1 MIFYFFLVKSMK
13 IRPLAIGGKKSGHV
27 GFFRFLV
34 VEDRVRSK
42 VDSIHFTDSLYHAI
56 NSSTTMI
63 GSILLPAPAPL
74 LSHRHPRRPGPPWSV
89 SKQGQRFI
97 STVIATDSEDI
108 SATHRLL
115 RKFVASSSKHV
126 ALSTL
131 SHLLSPNTLNHR
143 LSSLALPL
151 YLEISEASWFDWNSK
166 LVADLVALL
175 YKLERFDEAEILVT
189 ETVSKLGSRERDLC
203 SFYCQLVHSQ
213 SKHNSERGVLDFCT
227 KLKLVLL
234 CSSSVYLK
242 QRGYA
247 SMVDAFCSIG
257 LPREAEA
264 LMEEMKELGLKL
276 SKFEFR
282 ALVYSYG
289 QSGYFGDMKR
299 IVVEMESMGFQLD
312 TVSSNMVLNSF
323 GSHNELSEVVSWLQ
337 KIEASGVPFS
347 IRTYN
352 SVLNSCP
359 TISLLLQDPKSVPL
373 SLEELMGNL
382 DENEA
387 ALVKILVGSS
397 VLEETMQ
404 WKPSELK
411 LDLHGMHLS
420 SAYVIIL
427 QWFHQL
433 QCKFLAENLVIP
445 AEITV
450 VCGAG
455 KHSVVRGES
464 PVKGLI
470 KEILLRAGC
479 PLRIDRKNVGCF
491 IAKGKIFME
500 WLANYNATIHE
511 RIS

>member
-1 MIFYFFLVKSMK
+1 
-13 IRPLAIGGKKSGHV
+13 
-27 GFFRFLV
+27 
-34 VEDRVRSK
+34 
-42 VDSIHFTDSLYHAI
+42 
-56 NSSTTMI
+56 MI
-63 GSILLPAPAPL
+63 GSILLPLPVAL
-74 LSHRHPRRPGPPWSV
+74 LSHRLSLCNLSRRPGPRCSL
-89 SKQGQRFI
+89 SKQGHRFL
-97 STVIATDSEDI
+97 STLTATDSDDV
-108 SATHRLL
+108 SATRRLL

-131 SHLLSPNTLNHR
+131 SHLLSPTTSHR
-143 LSSLALPL
+143 RLRPLALPL
-151 YLEISEASWFDWNSK
+151 YLEISEASWFDWNSN

-175 YKLERFDEAEILVT
+175 YKLERFDEAETLVT

-203 SFYCQLVHSQ
+203 SFYSQLIHSL
-213 SKHNSERGVLDFCT
+213 SKHKSERGVLDFST

-234 CSSSVYLK
+234 CSSSVCLK

-247 SMVDAFCSIG
+247 SMVEGLCSIG
-257 LPREAEA
+257 LPRKAEE

-276 SKFEFR
+276 SKFEVR

-289 QSGYFGDMKR
+289 KSGYLRDMKR
-299 IVVEMESMGFQLD
+299 MVVEMEHVGFQLD
-312 TVSSNMVLNSF
+312 TVTSNMVLNSF

-359 TISLLLQDPKSVPL
+359 RISLLLQDPKSVPL
-373 SLEELMGNL
+373 SLEELMVNL
-382 DENEA
+382 DENEVI
-387 ALVKILVGSS
+387 LVKILVGSL

-411 LDLHGMHLS
+411 LDLHGMHLTT
-420 SAYVIIL
+420 AYVIML

-433 QCKFLAENLVIP
+433 QHKLLPENSVLP
-445 AEITV
+445 DEIIV

-464 PVKGLI
+464 PVKRLI
-470 KEILLRAGC
+470 KDILLQLGC
-479 PLRIDRKNVGCF
+479 PLRIDRKNIGCF
-491 IAKGKIFME
+491 IAKGKTFME
-500 WLANYNATIHE
+500 WLSNYSVSIHE

>member
-1 MIFYFFLVKSMK
+1 
-13 IRPLAIGGKKSGHV
+13 
-27 GFFRFLV
+27 
-34 VEDRVRSK
+34 
-42 VDSIHFTDSLYHAI
+42 
-56 NSSTTMI
+56 MI
-63 GSILLPAPAPL
+63 GSLLLPAPAPP
-74 LSHRHPRRPGPPWSV
+74 LSHRLSLWNCHPRPGPRCSL
-89 SKQGQRFI
+89 SKQGDRFL
-97 STVIATDSEDI
+97 STLIATNSDDL
-108 SATHRLL
+108 SATRRLL
-115 RKFVASSSKHV
+115 RKFVGSSSKHV

-131 SHLLSPNTLNHR
+131 SHLLSPTTTSHHR
-143 LSSLALPL
+143 LCSLALPL

-175 YKLERFDEAEILVT
+175 YKLKRFDEAETLVA

-203 SFYCQLVHSQ
+203 SFYSQLILSQ
-213 SKHNSERGVLDFCT
+213 SKHKSERGVLDFCT

-242 QRGYA
+242 QRGYT
-247 SMVDAFCSIG
+247 SMVEGFCLIG
-257 LPREAEA
+257 LPRQAEE

-289 QSGYFGDMKR
+289 KSGYLRDMKR
-299 IVVEMESMGFQLD
+299 IVVEMESMGLQLD

-323 GSHNELSEVVSWLQ
+323 GSHNELSEVVSSLQ

-359 TISLLLQDPKSVPL
+359 TISLLLQDPKSVPV

-387 ALVKILVGSS
+387 VLVKILVGSS
-397 VLEETMQ
+397 VLVERMQ

-411 LDLHGMHLS
+411 LDLHGMHLT

-433 QCKFLAENLVIP
+433 QCKFLAENRVLP
-445 AEITV
+445 CEIIV

-455 KHSVVRGES
+455 KHSVVRGDS
-464 PVKGLI
+464 PVKRLI
-470 KEILLRAGC
+470 KEILLRIGC
-479 PLRIDRKNVGCF
+479 PLRVDRKNIGCF
-491 IAKGKIFME
+491 ISKGKSFME
-500 WLANYNATIHE
+500 WLSNYNATIHE
-511 RIS
+511 RMS

>member
-1 MIFYFFLVKSMK
+1 
-13 IRPLAIGGKKSGHV
+13 
-27 GFFRFLV
+27 
-34 VEDRVRSK
+34 
-42 VDSIHFTDSLYHAI
+42 
-56 NSSTTMI
+56 MI
-63 GSILLPAPAPL
+63 GSILLPAPAQL
-74 LSHRHPRRPGPPWSV
+74 LSHQLSLWNRRPRPCPRCSL
-89 SKQGQRFI
+89 SKQGHRFL
-97 STVIATDSEDI
+97 STLIAADSEDI
-108 SATHRLL
+108 SATRHLL

-131 SHLLSPNTLNHR
+131 SHLVSPTTTSHYR
-143 LSSLALPL
+143 LCALALPL

-175 YKLERFDEAEILVT
+175 YKLERFDEAETL
-189 ETVSKLGSRERDLC
+189 
-203 SFYCQLVHSQ
+203 
-213 SKHNSERGVLDFCT
+213 HNSERGVLDFCT
-227 KLKLVLL
+227 KLKLALL
-234 CSSSVYLK
+234 RSSSVYLK

-247 SMVDAFCSIG
+247 SMVEGFCLIG
-257 LPREAEA
+257 LPCKAEE

-282 ALVYSYG
+282 SLVYSYG
-289 QSGYFGDMKR
+289 KSGYLRDMKR

-323 GSHNELSEVVSWLQ
+323 GSHNELSEVVLSLQ

-352 SVLNSCP
+352 SVFNSCP
-359 TISLLLQDPKSVPL
+359 TISLLLQDLKSVPL
-373 SLEELMGNL
+373 SLEDLMGNL

-387 ALVKILVGSS
+387 VLVNILVGSL

-411 LDLHGMHLS
+411 LDLHGMHLT

-433 QCKFLAENLVIP
+433 QCKFLAENRVLP
-445 AEITV
+445 GEIIV

-464 PVKGLI
+464 PVKRLI
-470 KEILLRAGC
+470 KEILLQIGC
-479 PLRIDRKNVGCF
+479 PLRIDRKNIGCF
-491 IAKGKIFME
+491 IAKGKSFME
-500 WLANYNATIHE
+500 WLSNYNATIHE

>member
-1 MIFYFFLVKSMK
+1 
-13 IRPLAIGGKKSGHV
+13 
-27 GFFRFLV
+27 
-34 VEDRVRSK
+34 
-42 VDSIHFTDSLYHAI
+42 
-56 NSSTTMI
+56 MI
-63 GSILLPAPAPL
+63 GIILLPAPAPL
-74 LSHRHPRRPGPPWSV
+74 LSHVLILCNHHQRLGPQCSL
-89 SKQGQRFI
+89 SKQGHRFL
-97 STVIATDSEDI
+97 STLTATGSDDL
-108 SATHRLL
+108 SATRRLL
-115 RKFVASSSKHV
+115 RKFVASKSKHV

-131 SHLLSPNTLNHR
+131 SHLLSPTSSHHR
-143 LSSLALPL
+143 LGFLALPL

-166 LVADLVALL
+166 LVADLAALL
-175 YKLERFDEAEILVT
+175 YKLERFDEAETLVT

-203 SFYCQLVHSQ
+203 SFYSQLIHSQ
-213 SKHNSERGVLDFCT
+213 SKHKSERGVLDFCT
-227 KLKLVLL
+227 KLKLILF

-247 SMVDAFCSIG
+247 SMVEGFCSIG
-257 LPREAEA
+257 LPHKAEE

-276 SKFEFR
+276 SQFEFR

-289 QSGYFGDMKR
+289 KSGYLRDMER
-299 IVVEMESMGFQLD
+299 IIVEMESMGFQLD

-323 GSHNELSEVVSWLQ
+323 GSRNELSEMVSWLQ
-337 KIEASGVPFS
+337 KTEASGVPFS

-359 TISLLLQDPKSVPL
+359 TISLLLQDLKCVPL

-382 DENEA
+382 DENEVV
-387 ALVKILVGSS
+387 LVKILVGSS
-397 VLEETMQ
+397 VLEDTMQ

-411 LDLHGMHLS
+411 LDVHGMHLT

-433 QCKFLAENLVIP
+433 QCKLLAENRVLP
-445 AEITV
+445 DEIIV
-450 VCGAG
+450 VSGAG

-470 KEILLRAGC
+470 KEILLRSGC
-479 PLRIDRKNVGCF
+479 PLRIDRKNIGCF
-491 IAKGKIFME
+491 VAKGKSFME
-500 WLANYNATIHE
+500 WLSNYNDSKHE

>member
-1 MIFYFFLVKSMK
+1 
-13 IRPLAIGGKKSGHV
+13 
-27 GFFRFLV
+27 
-34 VEDRVRSK
+34 
-42 VDSIHFTDSLYHAI
+42 
-56 NSSTTMI
+56 MI
-63 GSILLPAPAPL
+63 GSILLPTPAQL
-74 LSHRHPRRPGPPWSV
+74 LSHRLSLWNRRPRPDPWCSL
-89 SKQGQRFI
+89 SKQGHRFL
-97 STVIATDSEDI
+97 STLIATDSDDI
-108 SATHRLL
+108 SATRHLL
-115 RKFVASSSKHV
+115 RKFVGSSSKHV

-131 SHLLSPNTLNHR
+131 SHLVSPTTTSHYR
-143 LSSLALPL
+143 LCSLALPL
-151 YLEISEASWFDWNSK
+151 YMEISEASWFDWNSK
-166 LVADLVALL
+166 LVADLIALL
-175 YKLERFDEAEILVT
+175 YKLERFDEAETLVT

-203 SFYCQLVHSQ
+203 SFYSQLIHSQ

-234 CSSSVYLK
+234 RSSSVYLK

-247 SMVDAFCSIG
+247 SMVEGFCLIG
-257 LPREAEA
+257 LPRKAEE

-282 ALVYSYG
+282 SLVYSYG
-289 QSGYFGDMKR
+289 KSGYLRDMKR

-312 TVSSNMVLNSF
+312 TVSLNMVLNSF
-323 GSHNELSEVVSWLQ
+323 GSHNELSEVVSLLQ

-359 TISLLLQDPKSVPL
+359 TISLLLQDLKSVPL

-387 ALVKILVGSS
+387 VLVNILVGSS

-411 LDLHGMHLS
+411 LDLHGMHLT

-433 QCKFLAENLVIP
+433 QCKFLAENRVLP
-445 AEITV
+445 GEIIV

-464 PVKGLI
+464 PVKRLI
-470 KEILLRAGC
+470 KEILLQIGC

-491 IAKGKIFME
+491 IAKGKSFME
-500 WLANYNATIHE
+500 WLSNYNATIHE

>member
-1 MIFYFFLVKSMK
+1 
-13 IRPLAIGGKKSGHV
+13 
-27 GFFRFLV
+27 
-34 VEDRVRSK
+34 
-42 VDSIHFTDSLYHAI
+42 
-56 NSSTTMI
+56 MI
-63 GSILLPAPAPL
+63 GSILLPAPVPL
-74 LSHRHPRRPGPPWSV
+74 PSHRISLRNRHSQSGSPRCSL
-89 SKQGQRFI
+89 SKQGHRFI
-97 STVIATDSEDI
+97 STLIATDSDDI

-131 SHLLSPNTLNHR
+131 SHLLSPTTSHLR

-175 YKLERFDEAEILVT
+175 YKLERFDEAETLVT
-189 ETVSKLGSRERDLC
+189 ETVSKLGGRERDLC
-203 SFYCQLVHSQ
+203 SFYSQLIHSQ
-213 SKHNSERGVLDFCT
+213 SKHKSEKGVLDFCT
-227 KLKLVLL
+227 KLKLFLS

-242 QRGYA
+242 QQGYA

-257 LPREAEA
+257 LPRDAEE
-264 LMEEMKELGLKL
+264 LIEEMKELGLKL

-289 QSGYFGDMKR
+289 KSGFFSDMKR
-299 IVVEMESMGFQLD
+299 IVGQMESMGLQLD
-312 TVSSNMVLNSF
+312 TVGANMVLNSF
-323 GSHNELSEVVSWLQ
+323 GSQYELSEMVSWLQ
-337 KIEASGVPFS
+337 KMDVSGVPFS

-373 SLEELMGNL
+373 SLEELLANL
-382 DENEA
+382 NENEA
-387 ALVKILVGSS
+387 SLVKILVGSS

-404 WKPSELK
+404 WNPSELK

-433 QCKFLAENLVIP
+433 QCKLVAENRVLP

-470 KEILLRAGC
+470 KELLLRVGC
-479 PLRIDRKNVGCF
+479 PLRIDRKNIGCF
-491 IAKGKIFME
+491 IGKGKSFME
-500 WLANYNATIHE
+500 WLSNNNTTIHE

>member
-1 MIFYFFLVKSMK
+1 
-13 IRPLAIGGKKSGHV
+13 
-27 GFFRFLV
+27 
-34 VEDRVRSK
+34 
-42 VDSIHFTDSLYHAI
+42 
-56 NSSTTMI
+56 MI